1 MTVNRKNPL
10 LPMKPL
16 ILTIVAAAF
25 ILTGCV
31 SEPKRSYSR
40 EFLKTYVDLTM
51 LYERM
56 KMEQKV
62 PDSAYQVTVKEF
74 FTARGLDQNEYKKQV
89 EVLSNDAQVWK
100 LFIHDVTK
108 EIDSLKLLEYN
119 KIPE

>member
-1 MTVNRKNPL
+1 
-10 LPMKPL
+10 MKPL
-16 ILTIVAAAF
+16 FLTVLCAAF

-31 SEPKRSYSR
+31 SEPKRSYSK
-40 EFLKTYVDLTM
+40 EFLTTYVELTM

-62 PDSAYQVTVKEF
+62 PDSTYQVTVKEF
-74 FTARGLDQNEYKKQV
+74 FAARGLDQGEYKKQV

-108 EIDSLKLLEYN
+108 AIDSLKLAEYN
-119 KIPE
+119 STPE